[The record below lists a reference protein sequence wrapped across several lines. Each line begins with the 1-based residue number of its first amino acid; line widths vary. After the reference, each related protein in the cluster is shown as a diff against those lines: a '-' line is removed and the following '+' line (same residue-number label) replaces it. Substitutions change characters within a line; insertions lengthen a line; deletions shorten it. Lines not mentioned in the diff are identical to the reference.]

1 MPEDKMPAITRK
13 GYSAP
18 LVNDKELTDRIGN
31 NLTSTGLVG
40 SENMITEF
48 RPVTGSED
56 AHMLAHELDGVK
68 IAYLFVGTAPPDM
81 VAKAKK
87 EGKGLPFANHQST
100 YQVDLDA
107 IPYGSKL
114 ATMIVLDLLVK

>member
-1 MPEDKMPAITRK
+1 MPTITRK

-18 LVNDKELTDRIGN
+18 LVNDKELTDRIAN

-56 AHMLAHELDGVK
+56 AHMLVQGLDGVK
-68 IAYLFVGTAPPDM
+68 IAYIPVGTAPPEK
-81 VAKAKK
+81 VAKARK
-87 EGKGLPFANHQST
+87 EGKIVPFANHQAA
-100 YQVDLDA
+100 YLVDLNA
-107 IPYGSKL
+107 IPFGTKL
-114 ATMIVLDLLVK
+114 AAMIVLDLLVK